1 MPQRNLLILL
11 MATAVSY
18 ACYVRGEQNP
28 YARHVSSGLSEI
40 DAGSLERVA
49 SRELFEGAME
59 GMVDVLER
67 HGDEHSQFFS
77 DDEAD
82 MLRSEIRQQ
91 FGGIGVRLRYIGEP
105 PRLTIAFPPE
115 PDTPAARASLRPGD
129 QILAIDDTPTDK
141 LNMAGVLH
149 LMRGAPGSEVRLTIQ
164 SKADVASRTV
174 ELVREIIETESI
186 FGDIRGSDG
195 HWKFLLPVD
204 PRIAHVRIVLFG
216 DRTAEELVR
225 VITQSTK
232 QGAHAFVLDLRDNSG
247 GAFEAAVAV
256 CDLLL
261 PADRTIVETRG
272 RDGALRRQYPS
283 TGMGPFTGLP
293 LAVVVN
299 QESASAA
306 EIVAACLQDHGR
318 AVVVGQRSFGK
329 GTVQQMLPLGNK
341 SLLKLTWASF
351 WRPSGVNLH
360 RMAGAPEEGSW
371 GVMPDAGLELKLST
385 EQYAEYLKYRDQRDL
400 GDVGAILDGPADD
413 NDYTEE
419 GNSSDDEPFIDRQ
432 LMLAIDHLRASL
444 DSSSL

>member
-1 MPQRNLLILL
+1 MSQRNLLILL
-11 MATAVSY
+11 LATAVSY

-28 YARHVSSGLSEI
+28 YARHVASGMSEI
-40 DAGSLERVA
+40 DAGSLERVP

-59 GMVDVLER
+59 GMVEVLGR

-77 DDEAD
+77 DEEAD

-91 FGGIGVRLRYIGEP
+91 FGGIGVRLRFVGDP

-115 PDTPAARASLRPGD
+115 RGTPAARANLRSGD
-129 QILAIDDTPTDK
+129 RILAIDDTPTDK
-141 LNMAGVLH
+141 LNMDGVLH

-164 SKADVASRTV
+164 GKDDVASRTV

-186 FGDIRGSDG
+186 LGDIRGPDG

-204 PRIAHVRIVLFG
+204 PRIAHVRIVMFG

-232 QGAHAFVLDLRDNSG
+232 EGARAFVLDLRDNSG

-261 PADRTIVETRG
+261 PAERTIVETRG
-272 RDGALRRQYPS
+272 RDGALRRRYQS
-283 TGMGPFTGLP
+283 TGTGPFTSLP

-299 QESASAA
+299 QDSASAA
-306 EIVAACLQDHGR
+306 EIVAACLQDHRR
-318 AVVVGQRSFGK
+318 AAVVGQRSFGK
-329 GTVQQMLPLGNK
+329 GTVQQMIPLGND

-371 GVMPDAGLELKLST
+371 GVIPDAGLELKLSRD
-385 EQYAEYLKYRDQRDL
+385 EYAEYLKFRHQRDL
-400 GDVGAILDGPADD
+400 GEVAEMLDGSTDD
-413 NDYTEE
+413 NDNPEE

-432 LMLAIDHLRASL
+432 LMLAVDHLRATL

>member
-1 MPQRNLLILL
+1 MSQRNLVILL
-11 MATAVSY
+11 LATAASY

-28 YARHVSSGLSEI
+28 YARHVASGLSEI
-40 DAGSLERVA
+40 DAGSLERVP

-59 GMVDVLER
+59 GMVEVLER

-82 MLRSEIRQQ
+82 TLRSEIRQQ
-91 FGGIGVRLRYIGEP
+91 FGGIGVRLRFVGEP
-105 PRLTIAFPPE
+105 PRLMIAFPPE
-115 PDTPAARASLRPGD
+115 PGTPAARASLRPGD
-129 QILAIDDTPTDK
+129 QIVAIDGMLTDK
-141 LNMAGVLH
+141 LDMDGVLH

-164 SKADVASRTV
+164 GKDDVASRTV
-174 ELVREIIETESI
+174 GLVREIIETESI
-186 FGDIRGSDG
+186 LGDIRGRDG
-195 HWKFLLPVD
+195 KWNYLLPVD
-204 PRIAHVRIVLFG
+204 PRVAHVRIVMFG

-225 VITQSTK
+225 IINQSSK
-232 QGAHAFVLDLRDNSG
+232 EGAQAFVLDLRDNSG

-261 PADRTIVETRG
+261 PAERTIVETRG
-272 RDGALRRQYPS
+272 RDGTLRRQYQS
-283 TGMGPFTGLP
+283 TGMGPFTSLP
-293 LAVVVN
+293 VAVVVN

-329 GTVQQMLPLGNK
+329 GTVQQMLPLGNA

-360 RMAGAPEEGSW
+360 RMAGAPEDGSW
-371 GVMPDAGLELKLST
+371 GVMPNAGLELKLSSDD
-385 EQYAEYLKYRDQRDL
+385 YAKYLKYRHQRDL
-400 GDVGAILDGPADD
+400 GEVDEILGGPGDD
-413 NDYTEE
+413 ND
-419 GNSSDDEPFIDRQ
+419 NAAQSNFSDDEPLIDRQ
-432 LMLAIDHLRASL
+432 LMLAVDHLRVSL